1 MRLIVHTYA
10 KKFVLLIIAM
20 QILNLSV
27 YGGDFDANFSPA
39 THNNIG
45 EFNQIDSLI
54 EYVAE
59 IMLDHK
65 NAFPENGSHNPN
77 SKSSHQ
83 IKHASIKMID
93 FKKNTEPPF
102 YCSANSLSNFFNEDY
117 KKLIL
122 KEINPPPPKA

>member
-1 MRLIVHTYA
+1 
-10 KKFVLLIIAM
+10 
-20 QILNLSV
+20 LSV
-27 YGGDFDANFSPA
+27 YGGDFDPSLSSAHLNK
-39 THNNIG
+39 IG
-45 EFNQIDSLI
+45 EFNQIDSLV

-59 IMLDHK
+59 IMLNHK

-83 IKHASIKMID
+83 IKHSTIKMID
-93 FKKNTEPPF
+93 FRESTDLPF
-102 YCSANSLSNFFNEDY
+102 YCTTINLPEIFKDDY